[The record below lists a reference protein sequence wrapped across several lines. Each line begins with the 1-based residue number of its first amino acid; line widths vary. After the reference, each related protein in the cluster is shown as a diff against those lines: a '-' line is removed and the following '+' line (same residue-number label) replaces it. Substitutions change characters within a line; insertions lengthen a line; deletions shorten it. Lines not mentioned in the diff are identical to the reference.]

1 MVEVQKGV
9 SIDPESF
16 VEGGAVPVDRNL
28 LWTDCSFVRF
38 QYTKKDGSVS
48 LDANGEPIEIPAARI
63 VYKDDDGAEFVQHYS
78 AGDLSRFEPSKD
90 GKSLIPVGGAQALS
104 KSSNYYILMNALVNA
119 GFPKNKLG
127 SDISILNNLYAFHI
141 GATEPT
147 RTGLVREP
155 AAAGARPKTLSV
167 PSQILKLPWE
177 NKAAGKTAAGAKGK
191 APVEETGAED
201 VVADAVALVTEA
213 LANADSV
220 TRQVLSS
227 RAIRAKKKEVAT
239 LLFKAEFDAALTEA
253 GFVRDGETITA
264 A

>member
-1 MVEVQKGV
+1 MVDPKGV
-9 SIDPESF
+9 SIDPETF

-38 QYTKKDGSVS
+38 QYNKKDGSVS
-48 LDANGEPIEIPAARI
+48 LDASGNPIEIPAARI

-127 SDISILNNLYAFHI
+127 TDITILNNLYAFHI
-141 GATEPT
+141 GAPEPT
-147 RTGLVREP
+147 RIGLVREP
-155 AAAGARPKTLSV
+155 AAGARPKTLSV

-191 APVEETGAED
+191 APAEETGAED
-201 VVADAVALVTEA
+201 VIADAIAMVTEA

-227 RAIRAKKKEVAT
+227 RAIRAKKKDVAT
-239 LLFKAEFDAALTEA
+239 ILFKDSFKAALTEA
-253 GFVRDGETITA
+253 GYVLDGETITA